1 MKTNEIRVVVAAAV
15 LFGVAAVDEVRA
27 QAPAAPVVTTRE
39 TGTVSA
45 FNPSSIAIRL
55 EASEKSVRYTSSTA
69 TIFMDESGAPVPP
82 AMLKM
87 GVPVAVDYVQKGGR
101 LVACKVMV
109 LRSLTPGPAI
119 VESKKPIIT
128 AAVEGN

>member
-1 MKTNEIRVVVAAAV
+1 MKTNEIRVVVAAAIF
-15 LFGVAAVDEVRA
+15 FGVAAVEQMQA
-27 QAPAAPVVTTRE
+27 QAPATPVVTTRE

-55 EASEKSVRYTSSTA
+55 EASEKAVRYSASAA

-82 AMLKM
+82 VMLKM
-87 GVPVAVDYVQKGGR
+87 GVPVTVDYVQKGGR
-101 LVACKVMV
+101 LVARKVMV

>member
-1 MKTNEIRVVVAAAV
+1 MKTNPIRVAVAAAIF
-15 LFGVAAVDEVRA
+15 FGVAAVEQVRA
-27 QAPAAPVVTTRE
+27 QAPATPVVTTRE

-55 EASEKSVRYTSSTA
+55 EASEKSVRYSASSA
-69 TIFMDESGAPVPP
+69 TLFMDENGAPVPP
-82 AMLKM
+82 VMLKM

-101 LVACKVMV
+101 LVARKVMV

-119 VESKKPIIT
+119 VDKKTPVMT